1 MVYFG
6 LDAEEYDRKY
16 KDKDLV
22 IRISKYFKKYK
33 KSMMIV
39 IIVVALASLV
49 SGTIP
54 FLTSRVIKLLELD
67 SEISTL
73 ILVII
78 SIFLLNFLGFI
89 FNFINQTFTAR
100 VVNKVVFDLREDVNH
115 SVLMQDMSF
124 FDKYPTGK
132 IVSRINSDTQNF
144 GEMSNIFM
152 QAAASLFAIIV
163 IFIPLLSI
171 NLKLAG
177 IFSLMIPV
185 IFVYTLSFR
194 KVARKKALQGQRVL
208 ASVNAFVQET
218 MAGIQIAKT

>member
-16 KDKDLV
+16 NDKDLLM
-22 IRISKYFKKYK
+22 RISKYFKKYK

-39 IIVVALASLV
+39 IIIVALASLV

-67 SEISTL
+67 SDISTL
-73 ILVII
+73 ILVIVL
-78 SIFLLNFLGFI
+78 IFLLNFLGYI
-89 FNFINQTFTAR
+89 FNFINQTYTAR
-100 VVNKVVFDLREDVNH
+100 VVNKVVYDLREDVNH

-152 QAAASLFAIIV
+152 QAAASLFAII
-163 IFIPLLSI
+163 I
-171 NLKLAG
+171 
-177 IFSLMIPV
+177 IFS
-185 IFVYTLSFR
+185 YSF
-194 KVARKKALQGQRVL
+194 
-208 ASVNAFVQET
+208 
-218 MAGIQIAKT
+218 